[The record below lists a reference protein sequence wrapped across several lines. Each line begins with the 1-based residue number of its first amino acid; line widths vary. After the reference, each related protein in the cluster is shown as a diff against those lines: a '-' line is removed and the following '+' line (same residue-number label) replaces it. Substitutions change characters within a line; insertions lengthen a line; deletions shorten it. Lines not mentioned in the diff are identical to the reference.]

1 MAKKILLVE
10 DNKLNSRL
18 IQKVLESAGLAVTIF
33 NSAEEALH
41 ELAAIK
47 PDLILLDLQLP
58 GMSGYEFVDQ
68 YKRMNGTQQIPI
80 VAISANVRPE
90 DKEQA
95 LEVGCVGFIE
105 KPINT
110 RTIAHELSAYLES
123 AG

>member
-18 IQKVLESAGLAVTIF
+18 IQKVLESSGLSVAIF

-41 ELAAIK
+41 ELSAIK

-95 LEVGCVGFIE
+95 LQVGCVGFIE

-110 RTIAHELSAYLES
+110 RTIVSELSAYLE
-123 AG
+123 